1 MPKFRPPP
9 GFRFDPTD
17 QEIVVLLSKIVV
29 EKDPLMAG
37 YDSHIHKCSLF
48 GHISEPSEIWER
60 YGGDQVHG
68 QQLFFFSELKRN
80 RKNISRKMGHA
91 GTWSESGSKEIE
103 GHRNP
108 NPIGRKRKF
117 RFENKWKSE
126 DHGRWLL
133 EEYSLYDAAAHD
145 CSDTKASKNR
155 YDFDFVICKMR
166 RKSGENKRK
175 SSDDQNTNNVEE
187 PQESCSTLI
196 TNTDHLVL
204 PLPDESNKRKRMT
217 DIAYDD
223 DPALFFNEDLL
234 ITSPTDTFSIEELLA
249 PLDSESALA
258 SSENL
263 SPDQMAETQE
273 DVPLP
278 TVGYAWPGA
287 DDGGPLETYYP
298 IPSHYY
304 PLEDHQPKDQ
314 NVNVINNGEESN
326 DILFLDDNM
335 LRSSHIPTF
344 DSEDIFATL
353 DFDHDQKDGNQEQQ
367 LPLPT
372 AGSAQLAV
380 EDGGPIEANDQI
392 PSNYFQ
398 NLLNQPFEDS
408 TYNYC
413 SDTFINELMGF

>member
-1 MPKFRPPP
+1 MAEFRPPL

-17 QEIVVLLSKIVV
+17 QKIFILLNRIVV

-48 GHISEPSEIWER
+48 GHNSEPSEIWER

-68 QQLFFFSELKRN
+68 QQLFFFFSELKRS

-91 GTWSESGSKEIE
+91 CTWSESGSKEIE

-108 NPIGRKRKF
+108 SPIGRKRKF
-117 RFENKWKSE
+117 RFENKCKSE

-196 TNTDHLVL
+196 INTDHLVL

-217 DIAYDD
+217 DVAYDD
-223 DPALFFNEDLL
+223 DPALFFNEDML
-234 ITSPTDTFSIEELLA
+234 ITSPTDSISIEELLA
-249 PLDSESALA
+249 PLDSESAIA

-263 SPDQMAETQE
+263 SPDQMVETQE

-287 DDGGPLETYYP
+287 DDGGPLETYY
-298 IPSHYY
+298 IPSNYY
-304 PLEDHQPKDQ
+304 PWEDHQPKDQ
-314 NVNVINNGEESN
+314 NVNVINNVEESN
-326 DILFLDDNM
+326 DILFFDDNM

-344 DSEDIFATL
+344 DAEDIFAAL
-353 DFDHDQKDGNQEQQ
+353 DFDHDQKDGNQEEQ

-372 AGSAQLAV
+372 AGSAQLA
-380 EDGGPIEANDQI
+380 I

-413 SDTFINELMGF
+413 SDRFINELMGF